1 MYCTLLVLL
10 CLVSGDPAADPVT
23 DPANLDRLQMNDG
36 TILIGQLLQFENG
49 RYVIEVEGI
58 GRIEVAG
65 DLVNTIDISSTETL
79 VTDAGEKLSGPLQLT
94 DGLWTIKNTLGE
106 RSVPLAR
113 VLSINPTPTAP
124 PTSTQK
130 ATITLNGSQTTGNT
144 KTASAVMN
152 LDYTFRYL
160 THRFV
165 SKVDWTYGEDDAVV
179 SKRSTGAEVKYD
191 FFPADTWYLYTSF
204 SARNDAFADLSL
216 RTTAG
221 IGAGIQ
227 ILDSDNIE
235 WSEETGISAL
245 NEDFELGE
253 DSTISTVRIAGN
265 AQWTLKEEIFEAFHD
280 HTLYLSLDDPE
291 KVLAQGR
298 LGIRTRLIG
307 GLSLNAQINIRHDSQ
322 PPPDVEEDDL
332 EFLLGLG
339 YTTNF

>member
-1 MYCTLLVLL
+1 
-10 CLVSGDPAADPVT
+10 
-23 DPANLDRLQMNDG
+23 
-36 TILIGQLLQFENG
+36 
-49 RYVIEVEGI
+49 
-58 GRIEVAG
+58 
-65 DLVNTIDISSTETL
+65 
-79 VTDAGEKLSGPLQLT
+79 
-94 DGLWTIKNTLGE
+94 
-106 RSVPLAR
+106 
-113 VLSINPTPTAP
+113 
-124 PTSTQK
+124 
-130 ATITLNGSQTTGNT
+130 
-144 KTASAVMN
+144 TASAVMN

-179 SKRSTGAEVKYD
+179 SKRTTGAEIKYD
-191 FFPADTWYLYTSF
+191 FFPEDSWYLYTSF

-253 DSTISTVRIAGN
+253 DSTISTMRIAGN

-280 HTLYLSLDDPE
+280 HTLYLSLDDPQ
-291 KVLAQGR
+291 KILAQGR
-298 LGIRTRLIG
+298 LGIRTRLVG

-339 YTTNF
+339 YSTNF